1 MKNIYV
7 FLCLATLP
15 NKQHKEKL
23 CNDLY
28 VSVYTL
34 ACIHNKDWLVHIGS
48 QHKENM
54 CNELIIYMFGAC
66 FDQQLGVCE
75 LHPSLDCWSSGGSS

>member
-1 MKNIYV
+1 M
-7 FLCLATLP
+7 
-15 NKQHKEKL
+15 
-23 CNDLY
+23 
-28 VSVYTL
+28 SVYTL
-34 ACIHNKDWLVHIGS
+34 ACIRNKDWLVYIGS

-54 CNELIIYMFGAC
+54 CNELIICFGAC